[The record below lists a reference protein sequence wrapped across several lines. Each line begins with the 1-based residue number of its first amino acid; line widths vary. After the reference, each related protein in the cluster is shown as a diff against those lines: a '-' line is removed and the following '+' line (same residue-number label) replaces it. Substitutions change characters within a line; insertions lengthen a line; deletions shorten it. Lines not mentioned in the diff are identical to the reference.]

1 LSFAPAA
8 LEHTRKR
15 ALPGSTVLR
24 EEIADKAVHEQSQ
37 PASRMPARNKP
48 PIHMQAGKQLEHG
61 NC

>member
-1 LSFAPAA
+1 
-8 LEHTRKR
+8 
-15 ALPGSTVLR
+15 VLR